1 MTKNICSLTGTEA
14 TLYPTRRMIR
24 ERWTVLFLRGDADT
38 VRQYSLPLPTVRRGL
53 VGLGVFGALLAVAVA
68 FLVYDSGARL
78 RAGQLARANSLLVT
92 ELESVRAQVA
102 DFEVQI
108 GVLAETDRRTR
119 LLAGRMGIDEEVFEV
134 GVGGPGLDSPGE
146 GELWAL
152 DPEASELA
160 YANRYTI
167 DLLERK
173 ADVLEESLGETE
185 GTMEGH
191 LERLEAVPSILP
203 VNGLL
208 SSAFSLS
215 RPHPIH
221 KVDMP
226 HEGIDLNAY
235 YGTRFVATGGGV
247 VTFAGRKSGYGLMV
261 EVDHGFGYTTR
272 YAHAS
277 TLLVH
282 RGKRVER
289 DEVIAQ
295 VGCTGVCTAP
305 HVHYEIHYN
314 GEPVDPLNYVL
325 RRYTP

>member
-1 MTKNICSLTGTEA
+1 M
-14 TLYPTRRMIR
+14 
-24 ERWTVLFLRGDADT
+24 
-38 VRQYSLPLPTVRRGL
+38 RQYSLPASTVRRGL
-53 VGLGVFGALLAVAVA
+53 VGLGVFGTLIAAAVA
-68 FLVYDSGARL
+68 FLVYDTGARA
-78 RAGQLARANSLLVT
+78 RVMHLARENRLLEG
-92 ELESVRAQVA
+92 ELERFRDQVA

-119 LLAGRMGIDEEVFEV
+119 LLAGRMGIDEEVFEL

-185 GTMEGH
+185 GTMEGQ
-191 LERLEAVPSILP
+191 LERLGAIPSILP

-208 SSAFSLS
+208 SSAFSPS
-215 RPHPIH
+215 RYHPIH
-221 KVDMP
+221 KVDQP
-226 HEGIDLNAY
+226 HEGIDLHAIF
-235 YGTRFVATGGGV
+235 GTPFVATGGGV
-247 VTFAGRKSGYGLMV
+247 VTFAGRKAGYGLMV
-261 EVDHGFGYTTR
+261 DIDHGFGYTTR

-277 TLLVH
+277 ALLVH

-305 HVHYEIHYN
+305 HVHYEIHQN
-314 GEPVDPLNYVL
+314 DRPVDPMNYVL
-325 RRYTP
+325 RP

>member
-1 MTKNICSLTGTEA
+1 M
-14 TLYPTRRMIR
+14 
-24 ERWTVLFLRGDADT
+24 
-38 VRQYSLPLPTVRRGL
+38 RQYSLSAPTVRRGL
-53 VGLGVFGALLAVAVA
+53 VGLGVFGALFVAAAA
-68 FLVYDSGARL
+68 FLVYDTGARA
-78 RAGQLARANSLLVT
+78 RAMHLARENRLLEG
-92 ELESVRAQVA
+92 ELEGFRDQVA
-102 DFEVQI
+102 DFEQQI

-119 LLAGRMGIDEEVFEV
+119 LLAGRMGIDEDVYAV
-134 GVGGPGLDSPGE
+134 GIGGPGLDSPGE

-185 GTMEGH
+185 DTMEGQ
-191 LERLEAVPSILP
+191 LEQLGAIPSILP

-208 SSAFSLS
+208 SSAFTLS
-215 RPHPIH
+215 RPHPVH

-226 HEGIDLNAY
+226 HEGIDLNAFF
-235 YGTRFVATGGGV
+235 GTPFVATGGGV

-314 GEPVDPLNYVL
+314 GRPVDPLNYVL
-325 RRYTP
+325 RRYAP